1 MRLMQTFAT
10 SALRETDVSTVDH
23 TVIPFAR
30 EAPTEESFHARVP
43 LLPDNFA
50 TQYAPEE
57 VDGPIAGPR
66 ISIVAAN
73 PETVA
78 PAALGEV
85 EGMGIDGVELK
96 FVHEGRAGE
105 QDSGNTLTGIWKG
118 LVDDVFS
125 DSKSGGKLA
134 V

>member
-10 SALRETDVSTVDH
+10 SSLRETGTATVDQ

-30 EAPTEESFHARVP
+30 EAPAGDFFRARVP

-57 VDGPIAGPR
+57 VDGPIASPR

-105 QDSGNTLTGIWKG
+105 QDSANTLTGMWKG
-118 LVDDVFS
+118 LVDDVFGA
-125 DSKSGGKLA
+125 SKSGGRLA

>member
-1 MRLMQTFAT
+1 MQTFT
-10 SALRETDVSTVDH
+10 SSAPRESDAPTVDRM
-23 TVIPFAR
+23 VIPFATGPSSA
-30 EAPTEESFHARVP
+30 EDSFHVRVP

-66 ISIVAAN
+66 INVVAAN

-78 PAALGEV
+78 PVALGEV
-85 EGMGIDGVELK
+85 EGMGVDGVELK
-96 FVHEGRAGE
+96 FVHQGRPGE
-105 QDSGNTLTGIWKG
+105 AQQPDTLTNIWKG
-118 LVDDVFS
+118 LVDDVFNGS
-125 DSKSGGKLA
+125 SNSGGKLA